1 MEILDRELVQLFPTC
16 LFGGKVSDIT
26 ICDRLEKTIRA
37 MKQAGQGVADE
48 VSYKTP
54 DNISS
59 HPEMKEFADLVLKE
73 SAQVLDVYCIKR
85 DSHYISNMW
94 ANITHPNHRH
104 AMHIH
109 PNCLLSGIM
118 YVTAPKDCGGTLF
131 ADPRPGARMLEPSF
145 TQMNKFNMGRFI
157 TTPERGTMLIWPSLL
172 PHAVE
177 RGSAKTNE
185 DRIVVAFNVM
195 IRGKIE
201 NPTAYLDLK

>member
-1 MEILDRELVQLFPTC
+1 MELVQLFPTC
-16 LFGGKVSDIT
+16 LFAGKVSDIT

-37 MKQAGQGVADE
+37 MKQAGQGFADE

-109 PNCLLSGIM
+109 PELLVEWH
-118 YVTAPKDCGGTLF
+118 YVRQGAKRLWRDPFCRSEAGRKD
-131 ADPRPGARMLEPSF
+131 A
-145 TQMNKFNMGRFI
+145 
-157 TTPERGTMLIWPSLL
+157 
-172 PHAVE
+172 
-177 RGSAKTNE
+177 
-185 DRIVVAFNVM
+185 
-195 IRGKIE
+195 
-201 NPTAYLDLK
+201 